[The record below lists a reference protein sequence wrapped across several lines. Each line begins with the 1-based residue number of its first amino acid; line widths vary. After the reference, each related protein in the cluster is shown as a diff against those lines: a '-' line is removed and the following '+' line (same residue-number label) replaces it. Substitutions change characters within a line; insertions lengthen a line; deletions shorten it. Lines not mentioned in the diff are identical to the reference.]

1 MPKPASGA
9 ARVTARPDTS
19 TLKWWER
26 EPLRFECQADC
37 FKCCL
42 KPGVIYFDGE
52 DIRRVALHLGVT
64 QKDFK
69 AAYLSRDDGHFVLEV
84 SDRDPCP
91 FLTAAG
97 CGIHDAK
104 PKQCQ
109 TYPFW
114 RENLDHPSTWKLVG
128 VFCPGVGKGPMVAI
142 QAIKRML
149 NRFRL

>member
-1 MPKPASGA
+1 MSATPE
-9 ARVTARPDTS
+9 
-19 TLKWWER
+19 WWEK

-52 DIRRVALHLGVT
+52 DIRRIAGHLGVS
-64 QKDFK
+64 QKEFK
-69 AAYLSRDDGHFVLEV
+69 AAYLTRDDGHFILEV

-91 FLTAAG
+91 FLTPGG
-97 CGIHDAK
+97 CGVHDVK

-114 RENLDHPSTWKLVG
+114 RENLDYRSTWKLVG
-128 VFCPGVGKGPMVAI
+128 GFCPGVDKGPMVPLKT
-142 QAIKRML
+142 IKHL
-149 NRFRL
+149 LDIFRL